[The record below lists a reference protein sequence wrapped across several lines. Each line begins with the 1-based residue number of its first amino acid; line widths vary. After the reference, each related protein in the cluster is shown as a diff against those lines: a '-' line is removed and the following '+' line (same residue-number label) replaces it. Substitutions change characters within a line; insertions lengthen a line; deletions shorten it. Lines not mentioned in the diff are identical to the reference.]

1 MDHLTQGDNLT
12 TDEIEI
18 ITYHL
23 DVARDTQF
31 TDVTEE
37 SNGHDGNEFQM
48 RTQPMVSQ
56 FSHFCPQCKQQLS
69 VDFYYIILLN
79 SCNITFLLFTFSL
92 GIA

>member
-1 MDHLTQGDNLT
+1 MNLTQGNNLT

-23 DVARDTQF
+23 DVARHTQF

-37 SNGHDGNEFQM
+37 SNGHDGNDTSEFQM

-56 FSHFCPQCKQQLS
+56 FSHFFPQ
-69 VDFYYIILLN
+69 
-79 SCNITFLLFTFSL
+79 
-92 GIA
+92 